1 MKIRTI
7 ISATALLCAI
17 GMAPA
22 FAQTAQQ
29 DLEQYVNSHPE
40 LKANP
45 SLMND
50 PRYLANHP
58 DLNHFLETHPQVDR
72 ARYGHSGAYDQ
83 HHHWRRASWWHE
95 HDPRWVQTNH
105 PDWNKNHPEWV
116 EEHRMGTPEHPVGA
130 PAYHAGNPEYHPAGN
145 PAYHPNGNPEYH
157 TAGNPAYHP
166 AGNPEYHPNGANEY
180 HPNGTPEHPM
190 GAPVPPPPHHYH
202 QPPNG

>member
-50 PRYLANHP
+50 PRYLASHP

-72 ARYGHSGAYDQ
+72 ARYGQYGAYDE
-83 HHHWRRASWWHE
+83 HHHWHRAEWWHK
-95 HDPRWVQTNH
+95 HDPGWIESHH
-105 PDWNKNHPEWV
+105 PDWYKNHPEWAQ
-116 EEHRMGTPEHPVGA
+116 EHPMGTPEHPVGA
-130 PAYHAGNPEYHPAGN
+130 PAYHAGNPN
-145 PAYHPNGNPEYH
+145 
-157 TAGNPAYHP
+157 YHP
-166 AGNPEYHPNGANEY
+166 AGNPEYHPNGVNEY
-180 HPNGTPEHPM
+180 HPNGYHEHPM
-190 GAPVPPPPHHYH
+190 GGPVPPPHPYH